1 MCKEIAAELTQ
12 RYKKLERAV
21 GRTRKGRAP
30 RFSSL
35 FKTQEGR
42 KFGKGA
48 DRLHKFVSKGVYTIF
63 PFQRFAQDLRILYTN
78 PRYKTIIT
86 EAGAADA
93 DLESI
98 DFIRK
103 HILENLGDAES
114 GHLFDCEDE
123 RTFLGS
129 LATSLYAYAER
140 YSLAAL
146 EMVVEIPK
154 AETRILEN
162 LGNPDLSF
170 SLRDVDRILQDPD
183 SELKQRAL
191 SEAKSSSFLNRFRL
205 VRSGLGIWTAIE
217 KSLVSTSLQEYESH
231 FKSFVKLRNKIAH
244 HYPSPT
250 VRKFLNN
257 TYIQNNVENLRKL
270 FEKDIQ
276 DLILPDPVFTG
287 FFNCIIDWMRNR
299 LKPFGIILQVT
310 TMATI
315 YPAIL
320 DNAIDALVT
329 VG

>member
-1 MCKEIAAELTQ
+1 MREEIAAELTQ
-12 RYKKLERAV
+12 RYSKLERAV
-21 GRTRKGRAP
+21 SRTRKGRAP
-30 RFSSL
+30 KFTSI
-35 FKTQEGR
+35 FKTKEGK

-63 PFQRFAQDLRILYTN
+63 PFQRFAQELRTLYSN

-86 EAGAADA
+86 EAGAADT
-93 DLESI
+93 DLEFI

-103 HILENLGDAES
+103 HILENLKDAES
-114 GHLFDCEDE
+114 GHLFDREDE

-129 LATSLYAYAER
+129 LTTSLYAYAER

-146 EMVVEIPK
+146 EMVVEIPG
-154 AETRILEN
+154 AETRILGN

-170 SLRDVDRILQDPD
+170 SLGDVERILQDPD

-191 SEAKSSSFLNRFRL
+191 NEAKSSSFLNRFRL

-217 KSLVSTSLQEYESH
+217 KSLASTSLQEYESH
-231 FKSFVKLRNKIAH
+231 FESFRELRNKIAH
-244 HYPSPT
+244 HHPSPT
-250 VRKFLNN
+250 VSKFLSNS
-257 TYIQNNVENLRKL
+257 YIRNNVENLRKL

-276 DLILPDPVFTG
+276 DLVLPDPVFTG
-287 FFNCIIDWMRNR
+287 FFDCIIDWMRNR

-310 TMATI
+310 AMATV

-329 VG
+329 GG